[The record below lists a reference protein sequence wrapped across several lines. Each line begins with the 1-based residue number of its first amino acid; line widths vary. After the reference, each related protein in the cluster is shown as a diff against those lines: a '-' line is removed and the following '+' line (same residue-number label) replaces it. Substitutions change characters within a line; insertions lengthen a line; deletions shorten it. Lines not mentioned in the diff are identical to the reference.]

1 MLDST
6 DTQKFVEA
14 RQYFYTIM
22 DELGD
27 EIDFRV
33 IATKADKENSASIKE
48 LEEALGLEGVSFDIL
63 KIAVEAGGAG
73 KNIGVEDVQNYC
85 LHD

>member
-1 MLDST
+1 
-6 DTQKFVEA
+6 
-14 RQYFYTIM
+14 M